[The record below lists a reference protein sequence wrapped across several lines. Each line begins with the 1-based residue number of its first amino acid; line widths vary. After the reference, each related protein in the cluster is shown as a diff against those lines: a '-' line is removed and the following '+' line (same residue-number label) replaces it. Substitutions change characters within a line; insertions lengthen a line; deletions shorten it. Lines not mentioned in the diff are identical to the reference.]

1 MKLILK
7 KNLIYFPLILI
18 FLLNLTNCSKVRDSA
33 GVSRKSFDE
42 YNVIENPP
50 LVIPPDFNL
59 SSNNQ
64 LKEKN
69 INNTENELAQEILFG
84 LDDEIS
90 NQEIKSSTMDTIL
103 QNANALDNNSN
114 IREDIDEII
123 SNKKSTKGLLDQNW
137 EDENAI
143 LDAVK
148 ESERIRDQTFDND
161 LIIKEEIPIKKDDTK
176 KKKKKKFLFF

>member
-1 MKLILK
+1 
-7 KNLIYFPLILI
+7 
-18 FLLNLTNCSKVRDSA
+18 
-33 GVSRKSFDE
+33 
-42 YNVIENPP
+42 
-50 LVIPPDFNL
+50 
-59 SSNNQ
+59 
-64 LKEKN
+64 
-69 INNTENELAQEILFG
+69 
-84 LDDEIS
+84 
-90 NQEIKSSTMDTIL
+90 MDTIL